1 MENFT
6 THLKSNWIIYA
17 FLVQLII
24 NWTITGTRLDLLET
38 RVSKIESELTSNE
51 LLLIEIQKDIVE
63 VKTSLEFIKQRL
75 Q

>member
-1 MENFT
+1 MEHFT

-24 NWTITGTRLDLLET
+24 NWTITGTRLDSLEI

>member
-1 MENFT
+1 MEHFT

-24 NWTITGTRLDLLET
+24 NWTITGTRLDSLEI
-38 RVSKIESELTSNE
+38 RVGKIESELTSNE